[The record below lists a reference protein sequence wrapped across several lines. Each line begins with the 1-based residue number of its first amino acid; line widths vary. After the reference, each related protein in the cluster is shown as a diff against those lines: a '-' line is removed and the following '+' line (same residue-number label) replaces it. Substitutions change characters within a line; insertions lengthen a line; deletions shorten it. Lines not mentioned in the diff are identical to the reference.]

1 MNILRTYTQTSGCI
15 TIGIGLALTSG
26 MATLP
31 SDCGRVSGLS
41 SDTGIITATNKLST
55 SICADIDSNTNM
67 SIQILKNETTISC
80 GLVCTVGTE
89 SFLILCS
96 SDADLLTIDGE
107 YLTITRY

>member
-15 TIGIGLALTSG
+15 TIGVGLALAAS

-31 SDCGRVSGLS
+31 SDDGRVIAIPADSGIVIS
-41 SDTGIITATNKLST
+41 VNEPT
-55 SICADIDSNTNM
+55 ADITTDIINNTDI
-67 SIQILKNETTISC
+67 SVQTLYSKTTISC